1 MGNNPSKASEDIETL
16 AEWSR
21 TIAEYLT
28 SNAPPHSAAAH
39 MDLGEIIARARQKRD
54 LRGMRTIAK
63 DLAEWARF
71 LPPALANQLD
81 GLLRAKFGKG
91 LREARQADLKRVQ
104 KILSKGKIANG
115 DEYRLLASRADE
127 IHADA
132 SRRAELEQINDLLA
146 ARDNPRGAR

>member
-1 MGNNPSKASEDIETL
+1 MSKSKPPSHASESKRTSNLDRTLRRRALALFFKRSAMTSNAMGNNPGEGSRVDVAMLETL

-39 MDLGEIIARARQKRD
+39 MELGEIIARTRQKRD

-104 KILSKGKIANG
+104 KS
-115 DEYRLLASRADE
+115 
-127 IHADA
+127 
-132 SRRAELEQINDLLA
+132 
-146 ARDNPRGAR
+146 